1 MPNISEKLS
10 RLTLSFHINISLIVY
25 SIHLTFH
32 ILQAL
37 DLAIPNRLSI
47 LLNCFNP
54 RQEVLISTRQL
65 LNLVLTKHF
74 VILFLFLLFKLILA
88 MNSMFIHHLSKGWLI

>member
-10 RLTLSFHINISLIVY
+10 RLILSIDVNVALIVY
-25 SIHLTFH
+25 STHLTFH

-54 RQEVLISTRQL
+54 GQEVLISTIQL

-74 VILFLFLLFKLILA
+74 IIFFLSLLFKLILA
-88 MNSMFIHHLSKGWLI
+88 MNSMFIYHLSKGWLI